1 MTVLDTSETL
11 ARIRDALPRGHRLLD
26 MLGSPDFGTPG
37 FRPAESSP
45 FATRP
50 VFPGGID
57 AAAHAWRG
65 EIGVFACPGGNAGP
79 RNVAL
84 LVWLG
89 RRTVAAE
96 PGGAAGL
103 QFILDLPAARYRI
116 EYWKA
121 GEGLLEGVEIGTGP
135 RLVLSPPGEA
145 PLVALVAVLP

>member
-1 MTVLDTSETL
+1 MTVLDTAETL

-26 MLGSPDFGTPG
+26 LLGTPDSGASG
-37 FRPAESSP
+37 F
-45 FATRP
+45 RP